1 MNQKAIETFLRLFGC
16 SQILFTQPSPTR
28 VCGRVAW
35 DDAPEDFQEFAVD
48 PSQRPLTDDSLALAE
63 FLHARDLVVGT
74 DRIAI
79 PRSEL
84 LAMFSLAGHSDWT
97 PDRLNA
103 ALDDLEEFRIHM
115 VDNGEETDI
124 FFLHE

>member
-1 MNQKAIETFLRLFGC
+1 MQQKAIETFLRLFGC
-16 SQILFTQPSPTR
+16 SHILFTQPSPTR

-35 DDAPEDFQEFAVD
+35 ADAPEHFQEFAAD
-48 PSQRPLTDDSLALAE
+48 TSQRPLTDDSLALAE
-63 FLHARDLVVGT
+63 FLHAHNLV
-74 DRIAI
+74 DIDMI
-79 PRSEL
+79 SISRSEVL
-84 LAMFSLAGHSDWT
+84 KIFSLAGHSDWT

-103 ALDDLEEFRIHM
+103 ALDDLEEFRVHM